1 MVGCCWLVLRLA
13 PRFEGA
19 RLGRVGA
26 GIQFRGVGVGL
37 GAAGSLPPVPGDLGV
52 LGNSEGGKG
61 VCLGHRFWVS
71 EKLG

>member
-1 MVGCCWLVLRLA
+1 MVTVRNVKAPGGSLVLSLGVSACVVGCWLVLRLA

-37 GAAGSLPPVPGDLGV
+37 GAAGSLPPVP
-52 LGNSEGGKG
+52 
-61 VCLGHRFWVS
+61 W
-71 EKLG
+71 